1 MFELLTRI
9 IIWIAIILLV
19 RYILLQFIPRA
30 WLTWLGGIVLV
41 FLLLLSLLDPANR
54 AIGIAWSVLSFPLR
68 PLGLVIVL
76 LASGL
81 RAGVKKIDG
90 NQVLAALI
98 ILLICSLPL
107 TAYLLTAQTEQ
118 RSVIEAVN
126 RAGTVEAAR
135 AIVVL
140 GDISPANPEY
150 RMRTQVNNA
159 TEGFGTPLASRLLYA
174 SELYREQ
181 ANIGNE
187 PYVIV
192 SAGPQPDVAQDTN
205 QTSTTETEAVTNL
218 LVGMGVPRSNIIVD
232 TDGIDVRS
240 SAVAVRTR
248 LNSLGFTGQERIILV
263 SPTVSTRRALST
275 FANLNFQVI
284 PRPTDFYAFQLEG
297 GLQLA
302 ALTDLIPSVEAL
314 TVTTRVVE
322 EYLASVYYFLRG
334 WLLDPLG
341 V

>member
-54 AIGIAWSVLSFPLR
+54 AIGIAWSILSFPLR
-68 PLGLVIVL
+68 PLGLSLVL
-76 LASGL
+76 LGSAM
-81 RAGVKKIDG
+81 RNGVKKIDG
-90 NQVLAALI
+90 NQALAALM
-98 ILLICSLPL
+98 ILLITSLPV

-118 RSVIEAVN
+118 RSVQALSQAE
-126 RAGTVEAAR
+126 TVEAAR

-140 GDISPANPEY
+140 GDGAASDPEY
-150 RMRTQVNNA
+150 RIRTQVNN
-159 TEGFGTPLASRLLYA
+159 GNGRFGTPLASRLLYA
-174 SELYREQ
+174 SELYRQQ
-181 ANIGNE
+181 ANIGSD
-187 PYVIV
+187 PYLIV
-192 SAGPQPDVAQDTN
+192 TSISPFSSTQTDAN
-205 QTSTTETEAVTNL
+205 QTEVITDM
-218 LVGMGVPRSNIIVD
+218 LVGMGVPRSNILVEPA
-232 TDGIDVRS
+232 GFDVRS
-240 SAVAVRTR
+240 SAVIVRRT
-248 LNSLGFTGQERIILV
+248 LNEFGFTGQERIVLV
-263 SPTVSTRRALST
+263 APTVSTRRAVST
-275 FANLNFQVI
+275 FANLDLDVV

-297 GLQLA
+297 GLELA
-302 ALTDLIPSVEAL
+302 ALSDLIPSVEAL
-314 TVTTRVVE
+314 TITTRVVE